1 MKIFVYHIGFQKVD
15 LEQDYLFYL
24 IPALWGVAD
33 AAWQTQVNSL
43 YGVLFKDNHNAAFS
57 NFRLWESLG
66 FAISYAYSSYFC
78 MSKKIYLLVVFL
90 SMGMIGYFLV
100 ELNESRS
107 LGKNN
112 QFVRNFNK
120 AQVILFGVLIFYEVF
135 FILI

>member
-1 MKIFVYHIGFQKVD
+1 M
-15 LEQDYLFYL
+15 
-24 IPALWGVAD
+24 P
-33 AAWQTQVNSL
+33 
-43 YGVLFKDNHNAAFS
+43 
-57 NFRLWESLG
+57 LG
-66 FAISYAYSSYFC
+66 
-78 MSKKIYLLVVFL
+78 KRIYLLVVFL

>member
-1 MKIFVYHIGFQKVD
+1 M
-15 LEQDYLFYL
+15 FYL
-24 IPALWGVAD
+24 IPALWGLAD

-78 MSKKIYLLVVFL
+78 MFKKICLLVVFL
-90 SMGMIGYFLV
+90 TLGMVGYFLV
-100 ELNESRS
+100 ELNESKS

-112 QFVRNFNK
+112 QFVKNFNK
-120 AQVILFGVLIFYEVF
+120 FQMLFFGFLIFYEFF